1 MDSEKYEASRLLNEY
16 GVFDDKYV
24 CLYFRDSGYRMNS
37 STKGYLADINEYIFI
52 IKKLIGLGYTVIRM
66 GKNVKNK
73 IEYSNPK
80 FIDYGY
86 FHQNDFMDIWLC
98 AHCEFMINSSG
109 VSRESF

>member
-1 MDSEKYEASRLLNEY
+1 
-16 GVFDDKYV
+16 
-24 CLYFRDSGYRMNS
+24 
-37 STKGYLADINEYIFI
+37 
-52 IKKLIGLGYTVIRM
+52 M

-98 AHCEFMINSSG
+98 AHCEFMINASVGGLSSIPIIFKRP
-109 VSRESF
+109 VLCFDYDIFTYWSHAQNSLV